1 MGVNVNNVKNGAP
14 RGYHHGDLRSA
25 LIAAGLETIAQSG
38 PDAFSLRAAARR
50 AGVSPAAPAH
60 HFGDARG
67 LLTAIATVGFV
78 ELGEALA
85 GAGAGGVDRSS
96 RLRAHCHAYLRFALS
111 RPGLFRLMWRREML
125 DTDDPAYVNAA
136 RHTFAVSD
144 AVVRPGAARAEPG
157 DPALAPTLA
166 CWSLVHGFVGLVMD
180 GAALARAPDPSAA
193 LDAVLDTALA
203 DLRL

>member
-1 MGVNVNNVKNGAP
+1 MTLDVNNVKKVAR
-14 RGYHHGDLRSA
+14 RGYHHGDLRTS
-25 LIAAGLETIAQSG
+25 LIAAGSEVIAESG

-78 ELGEALA
+78 ELGDALA
-85 GAGAGGVDRSS
+85 GAWGVDRSS

-111 RPGLFRLMWRREML
+111 HPGLFRLMWRREML
-125 DTDDPAYVNAA
+125 DTDDRAYVDAA
-136 RHTFAVSD
+136 RHAFAISD
-144 AVVRPGAARAEPG
+144 ALVRPGAVRAEPG
-157 DPALAPTLA
+157 DPALAPTIA

-180 GAALARAPDPSAA
+180 GAALAGAPDPSTA

-203 DLRL
+203 DFRL